1 MSKLINWVVSN
12 ATGGSPINLI
22 EKVFSSTY
30 TAVSRVALGGESK
43 EKDELISVIKES
55 SELIGGFNIQDVFSS
70 LKLLHWISGVT
81 SRLENFHQRSSN
93 ILQNIINQ
101 HIKSKATPPMDGKS
115 CEQAEDLV
123 DLLLNFHKPNAEFQL
138 TVNNIKTVI
147 QDVLVG
153 GGETSSATVDWA
165 MVEMIK
171 DPSIMKK
178 AQAEVRQVFDDR
190 GSFDETTI
198 PELKYLKTRVLVNVW
213 AIGRDSEYWVDAE
226 RFYPKSFLDNPIEFM
241 GMNFEYIRFGARRKI
256 CPGMTF
262 GLANVEIMLS
272 QLLYHFDWKLPNG
285 TCSDYVN
292 MKDFFGITMR
302 RKDYLYLIPTPY
314 RS

>member
-1 MSKLINWVVSN
+1 MVGSEPHLALCDLVKKYGRLMYLQIGEVPTLVVFICKLRKISSMELFTTKRIQSFRSIKEQEMSKLINWVVSN

-147 QDVLVG
+147 QVCLFIF
-153 GGETSSATVDWA
+153 TP
-165 MVEMIK
+165 M
-171 DPSIMKK
+171 
-178 AQAEVRQVFDDR
+178 FD
-190 GSFDETTI
+190 S
-198 PELKYLKTRVLVNVW
+198 
-213 AIGRDSEYWVDAE
+213 
-226 RFYPKSFLDNPIEFM
+226 
-241 GMNFEYIRFGARRKI
+241 
-256 CPGMTF
+256 
-262 GLANVEIMLS
+262 
-272 QLLYHFDWKLPNG
+272 
-285 TCSDYVN
+285 
-292 MKDFFGITMR
+292 
-302 RKDYLYLIPTPY
+302 
-314 RS
+314 